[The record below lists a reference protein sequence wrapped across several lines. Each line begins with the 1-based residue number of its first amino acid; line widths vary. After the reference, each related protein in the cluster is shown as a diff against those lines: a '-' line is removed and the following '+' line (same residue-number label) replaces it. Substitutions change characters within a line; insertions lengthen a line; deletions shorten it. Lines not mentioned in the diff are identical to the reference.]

1 MPMSDAGVIAPG
13 ATVGFVGLGRMGS
26 PMAGR
31 LAAAGY
37 RILGFDVSERAR
49 ESWAG
54 QLPDPAAT
62 VPAAT
67 VPAATVPA
75 AAAAAD
81 GAEAVILMLPDSSVV
96 TDVLLRHGL
105 LAAAAAGAVVVDM
118 SSSEP
123 RVTRDLAATAAS
135 HGVTLVDAPVSGG
148 VTGARQGSLTIMV
161 GGPAAAAERVRPM
174 LEVMGSRVLHVGDC
188 GAGHAVKALNNL
200 LSGTHLLVTSEAMA
214 AAAEFGLDVPAV
226 LDAINTSS
234 GRSGSTENKW
244 PNYIVPGT
252 FDSGFPLRLL
262 VKDMRIALGLE
273 QSAGTPARLSAAA
286 TEIWAEAAAGLPAE
300 ADHTEIARWLRT

>member
-13 ATVGFVGLGRMGS
+13 AAVGFVGLGRMGN
-26 PMAGR
+26 PMASR

-37 RILGFDVSERAR
+37 RVRGFDVSERAR

-54 QLPDPAAT
+54 QLPEPAAA
-62 VPAAT
+62 VPD
-67 VPAATVPA
+67 

-81 GAEAVILMLPDSSVV
+81 GAEVVILMLPDSSVV
-96 TDVLLRHGL
+96 TDVLVRQGL
-105 LAAAAAGAVVVDM
+105 LAAAAAGALVVDM

-123 RVTRDLAATAAS
+123 RVTRELAATAAS

-161 GGPAAAAERVRPM
+161 GGPAAAVERVRPM
-174 LEVMGSRVLHVGDC
+174 LAVMGSRVLHVGDC

-286 TEIWAEAAAGLPAE
+286 TEIWAEAAAGLPAD
-300 ADHTEIARWLRT
+300 ADHTEIARWLGT